1 LSWPI
6 VSDKIRKLKA
16 VIEEREEEERE
27 EEEKEEEEREER
39 EEEEKEVR
47 EEKEEGPEAGSIFL
61 SFFFFTTF
69 FLCSIGRD
77 WSEPRASIELEFSS
91 KFSFSTP
98 SWTGRAVFF
107 SL

>member
-1 LSWPI
+1 
-6 VSDKIRKLKA
+6 
-16 VIEEREEEERE
+16 VIEEREEEEK
-27 EEEKEEEEREER
+27 EEKEEREEEEREER
-39 EEEEKEVR
+39 EEEEKEER
-47 EEKEEGPEAGSIFL
+47 SLPEAGSIFL

-77 WSEPRASIELEFSS
+77 WSEPRASTELEFSS